1 MKYNILCQKEEQ
13 NTLTDFYEKISQ
25 ILKECDECE
34 EKEKIKEI
42 LRSMNENVSYIF
54 LGEQEVGKT
63 TLLKGLFQ
71 DILDIS
77 GEMQGDICEYRYGEQ
92 EFVTPSVNGYQKKF
106 VVSENMQGIS
116 VIDTKG
122 LNQLADSS
130 LKRIK
135 DLTTECQ
142 AIFVVLDARRIN
154 SPVMWDMI
162 EDFPHKNMVFVL
174 TKCNLISAEDLD
186 VNKEKIRCYMKEADI
201 SAPVFCVSNLM
212 DEDGE
217 AEYIIDELR
226 SYIRNQVI
234 GENPILA
241 KQRKNIEETR
251 LLLAQMRESFL
262 LRSKQYQ
269 SDVEI
274 LHKINQG
281 LDAYVLNQEVV
292 IENLVGMVTEQIHK
306 DIDAYQS
313 EIISKMAPYKIKERF
328 KTQQDFVNYL
338 NMVNENYKR
347 IMTDSVNRKTIDA
360 IKGSLRK
367 LELVYDDA
375 VGYFNERESILAL
388 NDKFY
393 GSLSVGRR
401 QMVEETKENA
411 VIVSQFYQTL
421 TEASEELFLQ
431 IWEERKKHD
440 EKLAV
445 ERTLSKVSGGVVG
458 AAGSVLAIKAL
469 MAVGLKLGGALL
481 LGAGLVPIS
490 VIVGA
495 TTIYSIAKVL
505 YEPRADRHMEE
516 VTQNCIA
523 QFKDEISKTKAAM
536 TEQIAL
542 QIRDIFAGELA
553 TVDRLFAEF
562 RMSVNIDERK
572 LPLLDVQLNDIEKL
586 LQIID
591 SL

>member
-1 MKYNILCQKEEQ
+1 MEYNILCQKEEQ
-13 NTLTDFYEKISQ
+13 NTLTDFFEKVSL
-25 ILKECDECE
+25 ILKECDDCE

-63 TLLKGLFQ
+63 TLLKGVFQ

-77 GEMQGDICEYRYGEQ
+77 EEMQGDICEYRYGER
-92 EFVTPSVNGYQKKF
+92 EFTTPSENGYQKKF
-106 VVSENMQGIS
+106 VASENMQGIS

-122 LNQLADSS
+122 LNQLGESS
-130 LKRIK
+130 LNRVK
-135 DLTTECQ
+135 DLTVECQ
-142 AIFVVLDARRIN
+142 AILVVLDARRIN
-154 SPVMWDMI
+154 SPVLWDI
-162 EDFPHKNMVFVL
+162 LEDFPHKNMVFIL
-174 TKCNLISAEDLD
+174 TKCDLISVEDLAA
-186 VNKEKIRCYMKEADI
+186 NRERLKSYMQEADI
-201 SAPVFCVSNLM
+201 SAPVFCVSSSM
-212 DEDGE
+212 DEEGE
-217 AEYIIDELR
+217 AESAIDELR

-241 KQRKNIEETR
+241 KQQKNIEETR

-262 LRSKQYQ
+262 LRRKQYQ

-274 LHKINQG
+274 LHKINRG
-281 LDAYVLNQEVV
+281 LDAYVLNQETV
-292 IENLVGMVTEQIHK
+292 IENLVSKVTEQIHK

-313 EIISKMAPYKIKERF
+313 EIISKMDPYKIKERF
-328 KTQQDFVNYL
+328 KTQQDFTDYL

-347 IMTDSVNRKTIDA
+347 IMTDSVNRKTTDV
-360 IKGSLRK
+360 IKGSLHE

-375 VGYFNERESILAL
+375 VGFFNERENILAL

-393 GSLSVGRR
+393 GSLSAGRK
-401 QMVEETKENA
+401 QMVEETRENA
-411 VIVSQFYQTL
+411 VIVSQFYKTL

-440 EKLAV
+440 EKIAV
-445 ERTLSKVSGGVVG
+445 ERTLSKVSGGAVG
-458 AAGSVLAIKAL
+458 VAGSVLAIKAL
-469 MAVGLKLGGALL
+469 MAVGLKLGGALFM
-481 LGAGLVPIS
+481 GVGVVPIG
-490 VIVGA
+490 VILGA
-495 TTIYSIAKVL
+495 TTIYSITKSL

-523 QFKDEISKTKAAM
+523 QLKDEIAKTRAVM

-542 QIRDIFAGELA
+542 QIRAIFKGELA
-553 TVDRLFAEF
+553 TVDGLFAEF

-572 LPLLDVQLNDIEKL
+572 LPLLEAQLEDTTKL
-586 LQIID
+586 LKTID
-591 SL
+591 NL